1 MARLIVI
8 SGPSGAGKGTLIKG
22 AVARVSG
29 LALSVSATTRPRRKG
44 EKYGREYFF
53 IGEDE
58 FRKRIRCGL
67 FLEWAEY
74 AGNLYGTPALAV
86 QKSLDAGVDVILE
99 IELKGAEQVLALRP
113 EAVMIYIMP
122 PSLRELERRLRGRNT
137 ESEQAIGDRL
147 ARAREEIHAVKD
159 KVRSGLPPLHY
170 VIVNDSARR
179 ASEELA
185 SIIERTREDDEQA
198 HS

>member
-44 EKYGREYFF
+44 EEYGREYFF